1 MRLLSAGPGRPLLF
15 RVVQWLRQRCAT
27 TVTPDVK
34 GKAMAFD
41 LDDLTMCLAGFLAD
55 PMHCDKASLLELV
68 DAGIANGFRGA
79 SIWAAIVEPLAASGL
94 SPKDIARLC
103 EHHGMQIR
111 MVEALTEWTSGD
123 RQAIDAVALPLFA
136 LARDLGAEEILTVT
150 MDTDLVDVA
159 RAASG
164 FAYACDLAARDGLR
178 LGIEFLPW
186 SGVPDLATAW
196 AIVDLAGRENGGL
209 VLDTWHWQ
217 RQPGGPDHDTLR
229 TIPGDRIH
237 MLQVNDVAAESGDDL
252 LTETMTGRLLP
263 GDGIVDYSALCASL
277 EYIGAE
283 PNVAPEIFNPSLAAL
298 GPDEFARRVGAST
311 RRVLGS

>member
-1 MRLLSAGPGRPLLF
+1 
-15 RVVQWLRQRCAT
+15 
-27 TVTPDVK
+27 
-34 GKAMAFD
+34 MAFD
-41 LDDLTMCLAGFLAD
+41 LDDLTMCFAGFRVD
-55 PMHCDKASLLELV
+55 PMYCDEAALVELV
-68 DAGIANGFRGA
+68 DAGIEGGFRGA
-79 SIWAAIVEPLAASGL
+79 SIWAAIIEPLAASGL

-123 RQAIDAVALPLFA
+123 RHAIDAVAMPLFA

-150 MDTDLVDVA
+150 MEPARVDVG
-159 RAASG
+159 RAARG

-196 AIVDLAGRENGGL
+196 AIVDQAGRENGGL

-217 RQPGGPDHDTLR
+217 RQPGGPDHETLR

-237 MLQVNDVAAESGDDL
+237 VLQVNDVAAEPGPDL
-252 LTETMTGRLLP
+252 LVETMTMRLLP
-263 GDGIVDYSALCASL
+263 GDGIVDYAALRASL
-277 EYIGAE
+277 DHIGAE
-283 PNVAPEIFNPSLAAL
+283 PNVAPEVFNPVLAAL
-298 GPDEFARRVGAST
+298 GPAELARRVSAST